1 MARWKRI
8 SRELGPAI
16 QKIWLFP
23 KKRMHPRIPQARS
36 IGASR
41 QFKEIGR
48 KIFIFLK
55 LAIPVLTSTSSS
67 EKKKKRKN
75 DRTKRRESRLQ
86 KISITLSSAV
96 V

>member
-8 SRELGPAI
+8 SRESGPAI

-67 EKKKKRKN
+67 EKKKKN
-75 DRTKRRESRLQ
+75 DRTKKR
-86 KISITLSSAV
+86 ISPKKKPYYV
-96 V
+96 K